1 MIEPK
6 TITYDEGFD
15 NELTTATASWIGKL
29 GLDHQLLDQLLGQ
42 YRSMQ
47 HFFPFVVVLPDWTS
61 RSMMQDRPFL
71 LLAAVANAANHYPRL
86 QDLLAKEIREILADQ
101 IVIAG
106 ETSLDLLSGMLLH
119 LAWSHHFATPRS
131 QQAYRYLQLAIS
143 MLVDLGLDDE
153 PNIITEKRGDAY
165 VDGSGSRIH
174 DGASSEVSNEAARPR
189 LSSSMCKPNTL
200 PLSNAML
207 SRATTLGESPDHAF
221 DPMLLPLVNYQLIIE
236 NVHAA
241 YSSEKRSGTRSR
253 LHLHAKR
260 MMASLDQWKA
270 SISDELWITGLF
282 STKYYGAKIWVY
294 EMGLLYHFR
303 IDRRCPVAQD
313 LEYADQSP
321 LIGSLVSCVDAI
333 KQYLD
338 VFLLTDALIRST
350 LPFEEWCRFVLAFFV
365 LYKLSVGLR
374 EVPAWDVEL
383 CRRTVDLD
391 AYLSAAIE
399 NLRQAARGHAPS
411 DNSARSLSQVLP
423 DVLESVKAS
432 YRATRDSPS
441 PIVPDARVH
450 FDMSKKLRI
459 PTKSTTPSCG
469 RPPPRGCPAASFWT
483 AQALDLDN
491 SSDWHGVRLNGALD
505 PSAQLEKNENLWTE
519 LLSTCNG
526 KE

>member
-1 MIEPK
+1 
-6 TITYDEGFD
+6 
-15 NELTTATASWIGKL
+15 
-29 GLDHQLLDQLLGQ
+29 
-42 YRSMQ
+42 
-47 HFFPFVVVLPDWTS
+47 
-61 RSMMQDRPFL
+61 
-71 LLAAVANAANHYPRL
+71 
-86 QDLLAKEIREILADQ
+86 
-101 IVIAG
+101 
-106 ETSLDLLSGMLLH
+106 
-119 LAWSHHFATPRS
+119 
-131 QQAYRYLQLAIS
+131 
-143 MLVDLGLDDE
+143 
-153 PNIITEKRGDAY
+153 
-165 VDGSGSRIH
+165 
-174 DGASSEVSNEAARPR
+174 
-189 LSSSMCKPNTL
+189 
-200 PLSNAML
+200 
-207 SRATTLGESPDHAF
+207 
-221 DPMLLPLVNYQLIIE
+221 MLLPLVNYQLIIE
-236 NVHAA
+236 DVHAA

-260 MMASLDQWKA
+260 MIASLEQWKA

-303 IDRRCPVAQD
+303 INRRCPIAQD

-321 LIGSLVSCVDAI
+321 LIGNLVSCVDAI

-383 CRRTVDLD
+383 CRRTVDLE

-399 NLRQAARGHAPS
+399 NLRQAARVQALS

-441 PIVPDARVH
+441 PMVPDARVH

-459 PTKSTTPSCG
+459 STKSTTPSCG
-469 RPPPRGCPAASFWT
+469 RQPPRGCPAASFWT

-491 SSDWHGVRLNGALD
+491 SSDWHGVRLNSALD

-526 KE
+526 QG